1 MLPTL
6 KHKEYFR
13 ASKLGSG
20 SFGSVITVY
29 DEDGGEFA
37 AKVFDQAEEEE
48 NDENDEDE
56 DWEDNGGSSGMD
68 VGALREMSILRL
80 LNGAH
85 PNIMWM
91 VDVSHIEDQA
101 RAAAAPQQR
110 RSSGSPAHSVPRR
123 AVLHDHAQSGGRP
136 QGRDRGQG
144 PHGQR

>member
-1 MLPTL
+1 MLRTL

-13 ASKLGSG
+13 ASKLGEG

-37 AKVFDQAEEEE
+37 AKVFDQDEDE
-48 NDENDEDE
+48 NDDEDE
-56 DWEDNGGSSGMD
+56 DQEWEDRSGSSGMD

-85 PNIMWM
+85 PNIMRM

-101 RAAAAPQQR
+101 RGTAL
-110 RSSGSPAHSVPRR
+110 PRR
-123 AVLHDHAQSGGRP
+123 GNSSTASSSAHMATHWGTHTSCFHAA
-136 QGRDRGQG
+136 
-144 PHGQR
+144 